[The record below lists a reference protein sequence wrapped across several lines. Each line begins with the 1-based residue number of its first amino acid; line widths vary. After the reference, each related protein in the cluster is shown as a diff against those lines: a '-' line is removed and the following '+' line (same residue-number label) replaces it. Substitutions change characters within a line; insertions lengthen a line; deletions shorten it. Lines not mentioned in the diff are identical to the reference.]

1 MHISINERMLIAQYH
16 KQEKEIKELK
26 DKLLQYRE
34 SFQTMKDNLTE
45 LKHLNKVLVNQIS
58 FLSSKQ
64 NQWANLIPST
74 TDEM

>member
-1 MHISINERMLIAQYH
+1 MHVTINERMLIAQTH

-58 FLSSKQ
+58 LLSSKQ
-64 NQWANLIPST
+64 KQWANLIPSMKN
-74 TDEM
+74 EM

>member
-1 MHISINERMLIAQYH
+1 MHVTINERMLIAQYH

-58 FLSSKQ
+58 LLSFKQ
-64 NQWANLIPST
+64 KQWVNSIPSMKN
-74 TDEM
+74 EM

>member
-1 MHISINERMLIAQYH
+1 MLVTMNERMLIAQNH
-16 KQEKEIKELK
+16 KQEKEINELK

-64 NQWANLIPST
+64 NQ
-74 TDEM
+74 

>member
-1 MHISINERMLIAQYH
+1 MHVTINERMLIAQNH

-58 FLSSKQ
+58 LLSSKQ

-74 TDEM
+74 TNEM

>member
-1 MHISINERMLIAQYH
+1 MHVTINERILIAQNH

-45 LKHLNKVLVNQIS
+45 LKHLNTVLVNQIS
-58 FLSSKQ
+58 LLSSKH
-64 NQWANLIPST
+64 NQWANSIHSMKN
-74 TDEM
+74 EM

>member
-1 MHISINERMLIAQYH
+1 MHVTINERILIAQNH

-74 TDEM
+74 TNEM

>member
-1 MHISINERMLIAQYH
+1 MHVTINERMLIAQYH

-64 NQWANLIPST
+64 KQWAKSIPSMKN
-74 TDEM
+74 EM